1 MDFNFKTGDELFQT
15 IMLGILILFTLI
27 LLIVVINIFMTLKA
41 VLNEKAG
48 IKTEPFSMANF
59 WDRFNNLKPMAQ
71 EEALLLD
78 HDYDGIKELDNHLP
92 PWWLGMFYGGIIFG
106 VVYLLNYHV
115 WHWSPLSGEEYE
127 IAMAEA
133 EEMKAAN
140 KDLAVD
146 EIDENTVTFLTD
158 ASDIERGKIIY
169 AGNCAVCHGQAGEGG
184 VGPNLTDEFWL
195 HGGSSSSIF
204 KTIKYGVTEK
214 GMIAWEG
221 TLKPT
226 DIQQVSSY
234 INSLLG
240 SNPPNA
246 KAPQGEKYVPEAP
259 ATEAETPAAEAE
271 ESASEEVATL

>member
-1 MDFNFKTGDELFQT
+1 MDLNFKTGEELFQV

-48 IKTEPFSMANF
+48 IKTEPFTLANF

-92 PWWLGMFYGGIIFG
+92 PWWLGMFYGAIVFA
-106 VVYLLNYHV
+106 VVYMLNYHV

-133 EEMKAAN
+133 AEMKAAN
-140 KDLAVD
+140 VNLAVD
-146 EIDENTVTFLTD
+146 AVDENNVEQLTD
-158 ASDIERGKIIY
+158 ASDIERGQTIY
-169 AGNCAVCHGQAGEGG
+169 VGNCAVCHGQAGEGG
-184 VGPNLTDEFWL
+184 VGPNLTDEYWL
-195 HGGSSSSIF
+195 HGGSVSDLY

-226 DIQQVSSY
+226 DIQQVSSF
-234 INSLLG
+234 ILSLQG
-240 SNPPNA
+240 SNPANA
-246 KAPQGEKYVPEAP
+246 KAPQGEKYEP
-259 ATEAETPAAEAE
+259 AAGTEAAPEEEAT
-271 ESASEEVATL
+271 ANAEEVAAL